1 MSTIGIWEGQV
12 FPLWR
17 SPLKKEKSKEKNV
30 QKGLDNNGNIEG
42 ICIFSDCD
50 SNTYTREWAVEMGTD
65 IPPVSPP
72 TGRYVHYDLPAL
84 LVGKQSNQIPL
95 EVKS

>member
-42 ICIFSDCD
+42 ICIFSD
-50 SNTYTREWAVEMGTD
+50 
-65 IPPVSPP
+65 
-72 TGRYVHYDLPAL
+72 
-84 LVGKQSNQIPL
+84 
-95 EVKS
+95 